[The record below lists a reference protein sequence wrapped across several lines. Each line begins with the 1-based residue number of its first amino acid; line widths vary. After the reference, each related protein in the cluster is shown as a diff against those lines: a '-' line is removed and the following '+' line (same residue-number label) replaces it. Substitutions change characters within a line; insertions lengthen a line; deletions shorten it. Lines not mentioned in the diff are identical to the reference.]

1 MLNTDKLFKAAK
13 AAGIDV
19 FEARI
24 GSQNKLSVAMF
35 DNEPEN
41 YTVADDGVFKVRG
54 LVDGK
59 CGVFTSDRADD
70 EVIDAAIAA
79 LKESAEYGNP
89 LDSEF
94 FIDGTK
100 YKYEKVDTYHDG
112 LAQVSADKFIAAAKT
127 VAERTLAADKRIE
140 HVNVSLEYSDV
151 TQRLINSKGLDVTSR
166 ANFALIFADVKATD
180 GKEVQS
186 GSHYEII
193 SDFDAF
199 DADAF
204 VKTLTDDAL
213 KQLGGGSVET
223 GKYDVVYSPDC
234 VATLV
239 QSLCAGFSAFDAE
252 QHMSLLEGKMGEQVF
267 SPLFSVD
274 QTPIGNEVFCS
285 PFDDE
290 GVPCKNMPLIDKGVP
305 TGFVYDLETAKRA
318 GVASTGNGK
327 LVGGNMRPSVGYV
340 TVKNGDMSQ
349 DEVFAVVGDGLY
361 ITELGGAHAGLDRQS
376 GNYSL
381 QASGFVIKN
390 GKLDR
395 PASLITVAGNIMTDF
410 ANVKAVGND
419 AKLTYFEVKAPSIAI
434 SGVSVSGVKP
444 EAE

>member
-1 MLNTDKLFKAAK
+1 M
-13 AAGIDV
+13 
-19 FEARI
+19 
-24 GSQNKLSVAMF
+24 
-35 DNEPEN
+35 
-41 YTVADDGVFKVRG
+41 
-54 LVDGK
+54 
-59 CGVFTSDRADD
+59 
-70 EVIDAAIAA
+70 
-79 LKESAEYGNP
+79 
-89 LDSEF
+89 DS
-94 FIDGTK
+94 GK
-100 YKYEKVDTYHDG
+100 YK
-112 LAQVSADKFIAAAKT
+112 
-127 VAERTLAADKRIE
+127 
-140 HVNVSLEYSDV
+140 
-151 TQRLINSKGLDVTSR
+151 
-166 ANFALIFADVKATD
+166 
-180 GKEVQS
+180 
-186 GSHYEII
+186 
-193 SDFDAF
+193 
-199 DADAF
+199 
-204 VKTLTDDAL
+204 
-213 KQLGGGSVET
+213 
-223 GKYDVVYSPDC
+223 VVYSPDC

-267 SPLFSVD
+267 SPLFNVD
-274 QTPIGNEVFCS
+274 QTPIGDEVFCS

-349 DEVFAVVGDGLY
+349 DEVFAAVGDGLY

-419 AKLTYFEVKAPSIAI
+419 AKLTYFEVKAPSVAI